1 MKLFF
6 PTLFTITMAFVTS
19 PLFAAETA
27 WQLKTGPDG
36 VSLIAPTG
44 GEALSYLTRKPAGST
59 LSANS
64 ACCFYP
70 LRTPSGESVVTL
82 GPPDHKH
89 HRGVFFAWYQMLGK
103 EKADFWG
110 WGEYAPTAGRIIRN
124 RSVELG
130 KQSAEQATLNIAN
143 DWLVQD
149 APMLREKLT
158 ATTKSLPEGRWL
170 DLTFVFSVVEE
181 IKLPQVAFSG
191 FCVKAQTGKKAV
203 FTSPDGPVNLPAPH
217 YLKPETDWPDAAWY
231 DYSVELPNGKTVGLA
246 ILSHASNPP
255 TKWHNIAGIGM
266 MNPCILA
273 PGEVTLKPAA
283 PLTLR
288 YALLVHDGAAPVA
301 ALNRLAAS
309 WRASGGATPPAK
321 K

>member
-1 MKLFF
+1 MNLFF
-6 PTLFTITMAFVTS
+6 LTLFTITMAFVTS

-27 WQLKTGPDG
+27 CQLKPGSDG

-130 KQSAEQATLNIAN
+130 GQSAEQATLNIA
-143 DWLVQD
+143 
-149 APMLREKLT
+149 
-158 ATTKSLPEGRWL
+158 
-170 DLTFVFSVVEE
+170 SV
-181 IKLPQVAFSG
+181 
-191 FCVKAQTGKKAV
+191 
-203 FTSPDGPVNLPAPH
+203 LPA
-217 YLKPETDWPDAAWY
+217 KSSW
-231 DYSVELPNGKTVGLA
+231 S
-246 ILSHASNPP
+246 
-255 TKWHNIAGIGM
+255 
-266 MNPCILA
+266 
-273 PGEVTLKPAA
+273 
-283 PLTLR
+283 
-288 YALLVHDGAAPVA
+288 
-301 ALNRLAAS
+301 RLASRAAS
-309 WRASGGATPPAK
+309 AHPAPASRWRC
-321 K
+321 